1 MDTSPGLGC
10 PRDLYGSQVDTLRD
24 KELCGG
30 VGEGGDMAMNKRVSP
45 HDEAGELPQ
54 PSEVCWE
61 HVPSKGETTI
71 HLDTLSPLAV

>member
-1 MDTSPGLGC
+1 MVTQYEYQPRGC
-10 PRDLYGSQVDTLRD
+10 LRDLCDNQVDTLRD

-54 PSEVCWE
+54 PSEVC
-61 HVPSKGETTI
+61 
-71 HLDTLSPLAV
+71 